1 MHLISIADLSVE
13 DIDDILD
20 MAEDLKKKRYAGVKT
35 DYLKN
40 KSLAMIFEK
49 SSTRTRVSFE
59 VGMTDL
65 GGHALY
71 LDPDTTQLGRGETIE
86 DTARIISGYAH
97 GIMIRAKS
105 HDTVVKM
112 ANNSRVP
119 VINGLTDLEHP
130 CQILADLMTIREHK
144 SHFVGLKF
152 AWVGDGNNVCNSWIL
167 ASAIVGMKMAI
178 ACPSGYEP
186 DPRVVKKAKAMGG
199 DITITKDPKTAAR
212 SADIL
217 YTDVW
222 VSMGEEAEKEK
233 RRNDLKN
240 YQINGSL
247 LKLANKDCLV
257 LHCLPAHR
265 GEEITDE
272 VIKCPNSV
280 IFDEA
285 ENRLHAQ
292 KALLVRLLGKNVRAK
307 AH

>member
-71 LDPDTTQLGRGETIE
+71 LDTGTTQLGRGETIE

-97 GIMIRAKS
+97 GIMIRANS

-112 ANNSRVP
+112 AKNSRVP

-144 SHFVGLKF
+144 DHFEGLKF

>member
-144 SHFVGLKF
+144 SHFAGLKF

-233 RRNDLKN
+233 RRKDLKN